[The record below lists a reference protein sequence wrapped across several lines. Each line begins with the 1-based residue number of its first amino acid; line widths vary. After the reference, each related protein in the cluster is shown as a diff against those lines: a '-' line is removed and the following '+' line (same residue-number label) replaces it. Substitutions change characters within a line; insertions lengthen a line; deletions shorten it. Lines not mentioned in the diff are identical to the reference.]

1 MGRNSRE
8 HKVNDKALHNNVLD
22 NRWQLF
28 EDCSPWILY
37 ICNWSISTY
46 VQSQLSTLF
55 SEYFMTLYMF
65 NSRPY
70 LPNAAYIDGCFESK
84 DVRRG
89 KLQKLCL
96 FAPTDRFMLACSTVL
111 IMLLKPDLYVF
122 IDIYRS

>member
-1 MGRNSRE
+1 
-8 HKVNDKALHNNVLD
+8 
-22 NRWQLF
+22 
-28 EDCSPWILY
+28 
-37 ICNWSISTY
+37 
-46 VQSQLSTLF
+46 
-55 SEYFMTLYMF
+55 MTLYMF

-70 LPNAAYIDGCFESK
+70 LPNAAYIDGCCESK